1 MKRNETPFAAS
12 ILLLSLVAGRAPAED
27 LRVQI
32 RGEAVPGGPEVG
44 IAYADGVSVPFPED
58 GEFLDGLEFE
68 LKIPKAAQGFKGS
81 FLVLFYKAASPEP
94 SAISVSYAAE
104 RIASMVVPAK
114 LSQAYQIPV
123 RKDHGMKSSPYAAS
137 LPVVQPKDF
146 PLIVRLM
153 PAIKGLPEALEKA
166 EFSVRAKPIL
176 RDEGRVSLSLE
187 WNAGLDPGSAVE
199 VSVDGEAVADFKKT
213 FALKAGEHALR
224 ITGPDVRDEYIAF
237 RLERGQRLALT
248 ALLKDVVP
256 RLVLEFPEKTKV
268 DMDGKRFEA
277 ESGTE
282 TVVTPGEHVLTFS
295 VGDYS
300 IQRKLLVKRGKTY
313 RVSLLVDLRVEES
326 D

>member
-1 MKRNETPFAAS
+1 MKRTDAAFAAS
-12 ILLLSLVAGRAPAED
+12 ILLLSLPTVRATAED
-27 LRVQI
+27 VRVQV
-32 RGEAVPGGPEVG
+32 RGEAVPGGPEIAV
-44 IAYADGVSVPFPED
+44 AYADGAAVPFPED
-58 GEFLDGLEFE
+58 GEFLDGLEIE
-68 LKIPKAAQGFKGS
+68 LKIPRAAQGFKGS
-81 FLVLFYKAASPEP
+81 FLLIFYKAAAPEP
-94 SAISVSYAAE
+94 SGGVLTYAAE
-104 RIASMVVPAK
+104 RVASVVVPAK

-123 RKDHGMKSSPYAAS
+123 RKDHGMKTSPYAAA
-137 LPVVQPKDF
+137 LPLVLPKDF

-166 EFSVRAKPIL
+166 EFSIKAKPVV
-176 RDEGRVSLSLE
+176 REEGRVSLALE
-187 WNAGLDPGSAVE
+187 WGAGLDPGSPIE
-199 VSVDGEAVADFKKT
+199 VSVDGAPVADFKKPI
-213 FALKAGEHALR
+213 ALKAGEHSLR

-268 DMDGKRFEA
+268 DMDGKKVEA
-277 ESGTE
+277 EPGTE
-282 TVVTPGEHVLTFS
+282 FTVSPGEHVLTFS